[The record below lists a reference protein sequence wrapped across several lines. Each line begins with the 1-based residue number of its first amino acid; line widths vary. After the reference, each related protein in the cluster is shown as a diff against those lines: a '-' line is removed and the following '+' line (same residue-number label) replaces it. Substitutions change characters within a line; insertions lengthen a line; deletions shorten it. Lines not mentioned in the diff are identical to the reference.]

1 LRNVKEGEIK
11 QYQTSLLDFQSEVK
25 ELRRLTTAVASFRA
39 SGKLQMLEDHVEKV
53 ATVLRKIQAQ
63 QKEKSDLEPQL
74 ARASASV
81 ENQERYKKLLRDNIA
96 LVNEEGK
103 ISEISDSIEKLQE
116 EFDGIEGADDAVEKH
131 HEAQALKQKKLGEKA
146 RLEGRWMEVV
156 EKVRSMK
163 RKLSADEYKN
173 VDEQHRVA
181 SIKHDTTQ
189 LASADLKKYYT
200 AVDKALLQYH
210 SVKITVSCAVCCP
223 VGRGIS
229 SR

>member
-1 LRNVKEGEIK
+1 VRQVKVGEIE
-11 QYQTSLLDFQSEVK
+11 QYQSSLHNFQGEVK
-25 ELRRLTTAVASFRA
+25 ELRQLTTAVASFQA
-39 SGKLQMLEDHVEKV
+39 SGNLQRLEEHVEKIE
-53 ATVLRKIQAQ
+53 ALERKIQAKE
-63 QKEKSDLEPQL
+63 KEKSDLAPEL
-74 ARASASV
+74 TRANASV
-81 ENQERYKKLLRDNIA
+81 ENQERHKKLLRDNIN
-96 LVNEEGK
+96 LINEEAK

-181 SIKHDTTQ
+181 SIKHHTTQ

-210 SVKITVSCAVCCP
+210 SVKIVVSV
-223 VGRGIS
+223 VV
-229 SR
+229 

>member
-1 LRNVKEGEIK
+1 MRNVKEGEIK

-39 SGKLQMLEDHVEKV
+39 SGKLQLLEDHVEKA

-74 ARASASV
+74 ATASASV

-131 HEAQALKQKKLGEKA
+131 HEAQALKQKMLGEKA

>member
-1 LRNVKEGEIK
+1 MRNVKEGEIK

-74 ARASASV
+74 ATASASV

-223 VGRGIS
+223 VWSGIS